1 MENTVTKFCPASGIP
16 KGGEIMQ
23 KVIVDGEEIDVSS
36 KGYYFDRGELLRILQ
51 NKPSFI
57 SSLYNKLTG
66 RGVETDRIL
75 DQTVDSISAS
85 TGVSVQASRLQDEL
99 QTLTKQKANLHPTDP
114 QWNELDLKEQKIRA
128 ELQSIGRQI

>member
-1 MENTVTKFCPASGIP
+1 M
-16 KGGEIMQ
+16 
-23 KVIVDGEEIDVSS
+23 
-36 KGYYFDRGELLRILQ
+36 Q

-85 TGVSVQASRLQDEL
+85 TGVSERASRLQDEL